1 MVRRMRDKAFRDEQ
15 LAGIRAEHIAPVN
28 ELVDRLNDPAAGRW
42 APYVAPVYGGT
53 SARLLSVLRDP
64 GPKTQAGNAGSGLL
78 SIENDDATAER
89 IAGLFAD
96 AGIDVGEVVP
106 WNIYPWYI
114 NRRPTTEQ
122 LDQAAGPLLGL
133 LALLPDLAVV
143 MLHGKDAQR
152 GWARLI
158 RRHPD
163 ALPAGV
169 LVIPTYHTSRQAFWH
184 PDPAERLRRADHLA
198 DSFEQAAARLAVA

>member
-1 MVRRMRDKAFRDEQ
+1 MRDTAFRDAQ

-28 ELVDRLNDPAAGRW
+28 ALVDRLNDPSAGRW

-114 NRRPTTEQ
+114 NKKPTTEQ
-122 LDQAAGPLLGL
+122 LDQAAGPLLEL
-133 LALLPDLAVV
+133 IALLPDLAVV
-143 MLHGKDAQR
+143 MLHGTDARR
-152 GWARLI
+152 GWARFT
-158 RRHPD
+158 RRFPD
-163 ALPAGV
+163 ALPEGV

-184 PDPAERLRRADHLA
+184 PDPAGRQRRADHLT
-198 DSFEQAAARLAVA
+198 DSFRRAAARLHR